1 MKAKEILIVLALIT
15 TIGIVSAQNNK
26 TTATK
31 SEVKK
36 ECYVDANK
44 NNVCDKNENKT
55 CTVGNGKG
63 LRDGSGNGQ
72 GLRNGKGRRNG
83 TGNCKSKG
91 ANFVDANNNGVCD
104 NRETTK

>member
-1 MKAKEILIVLALIT
+1 MKTKEILIVLALIT
-15 TIGIVSAQNNK
+15 TIGIVSAQNKK
-26 TTATK
+26 TVTTK

-44 NNVCDKNENKT
+44 NNVCDKYENKT
-55 CTVGNGKG
+55 GTVGNGKG

-83 TGNCKSKG
+83 TGNCKARG
-91 ANFVDANNNGVCD
+91 ANYVDANNNGVCD
-104 NRETTK
+104 NNEVIK